1 MSDYSII
8 VFYSAEDEAY
18 VAEIP
23 DLAGCNALGSSPEE
37 AVRELAIA
45 KQAWLDGAREAGT
58 PIPEPT
64 PRQRAGT

>member
-8 VFYSAEDEAY
+8 VFYSAEDNAY

-45 KQAWLDGAREAGT
+45 KQAWLDGAREAGA

-64 PRQRAGT
+64 PRQRTGM